1 MAPQPYNPSTG
12 PVWKVIDTKTG
23 SAPDATGRYVPGY
36 QITYQLNT
44 GQAGTVFVPKSSY
57 TKDAATAAIMAD
69 AAQLAE
75 VSNLSSGM

>member
-1 MAPQPYNPSTG
+1 MAPQPYDPTVG
-12 PVWKVIDTKTG
+12 PAWKVIDTKTG
-23 SAPDATGRYVPGY
+23 TGADATGRYVQGY
-36 QITYQLNT
+36 AINYQLKT
-44 GQAGTVFVPKSSY
+44 GQTGTVFIPKANY